1 MALDPLEGPSRILS
15 FTTRVPRNREESLT
29 EEEEEEEELLIRLVV
44 EENKLAQ
51 GAVHDEMEA
60 MAAS

>member
-1 MALDPLEGPSRILS
+1 MALDPLEGPSPIRS

-29 EEEEEEEELLIRLVV
+29 EEEEEEELLIGLVV
-44 EENKLAQ
+44 EENKLAE

>member
-1 MALDPLEGPSRILS
+1 MALDPLEGPSPIRS

-29 EEEEEEEELLIRLVV
+29 EEEEEEELLIGLVV

>member
-29 EEEEEEEELLIRLVV
+29 EEEEEEELLIGLVV